1 MKRYRCILSLEGA
14 TWLPAWI
21 RTLIKANVRWR
32 TVVRW
37 LTPEQFD
44 DAVTKLG
51 VAALITG
58 IAVESIEEA

>member
-14 TWLPAWI
+14 DWMPPVI
-21 RTLIKANVRWR
+21 RSLFKANVRWR
-32 TVVRW
+32 TIVRR

-44 DAVTKLG
+44 DVLSKLG

-58 IAVESIEEA
+58 IAVESIEAE